1 MVTTAHETNGAPP
14 GKVVAVQGPIV
25 DVQFALAEQVPNV
38 FDVIETESA
47 KGALVVLEVAE
58 HLPGNLARCIALTST
73 LNLQRNAVAVS
84 TAAPVRVPVGHA
96 LYGRIINLL
105 GHPID
110 GKGPLAVDETQPIRR
125 PLPGTKILARARLEA
140 PELLETGIKVIDLL
154 FPLVK
159 GSKNGI
165 LGGAA
170 LGKSILTLEL
180 IHNMV
185 KEHHGACVFTGAG
198 ERIREGNELYHA
210 LAHHEVLDKVQIVF
224 GQMNEPPGARFGVV
238 MTGITLAESIQREN
252 KDVLLFVDNVFRFLQ
267 AGSEISTLLGRVPSE
282 TGYQPTLASE
292 ASEFHERIRSS
303 QDGGGS
309 ITSIEAVYVPA
320 DDLTDPAVV
329 ALFGFLESI
338 MVLSRERIQL
348 GLYPAVDLLLSSS
361 SNLDP
366 EIVGARHYEVSQEA
380 LRVMQKYE
388 ELRRV
393 VAVIGIDELSQADRT
408 LYYRA
413 RKLQN
418 FLTQP
423 FFVAEGY
430 TGKPGEYVT
439 VQQTVEGCERI
450 LAGRCDSVDEE
461 KFYMIGQLAWS

>member
-1 MVTTAHETNGAPP
+1 MGVPQNGTL
-14 GKVVAVQGPIV
+14 GRVVSVQGPVV
-25 DVQFALAEQVPNV
+25 DVKFPSASAVPNV
-38 FDVIETESA
+38 FDVIETETASHQP
-47 KGALVVLEVAE
+47 VVLEVAE

-73 LNLQRNAVAVS
+73 LNLQRNVAARP
-84 TAAPVRVPVGHA
+84 TASSVKIPVGHE
-96 LYGRIINLL
+96 LYGRIINVL
-105 GHPID
+105 GRPID
-110 GKGPLAVDETQPIRR
+110 LKGEITASDARPIRR
-125 PLPGTKILARARLEA
+125 PAPGGKVQQRARQDASEI
-140 PELLETGIKVIDLL
+140 LETGIKVIDML
-154 FPLVK
+154 FPLVR

-198 ERIREGNELYHA
+198 ERIREGHELYHA
-210 LAHHEVLDKVQIVF
+210 LAHHEVLDKVQLVY
-224 GQMNEPPGARFGVV
+224 GQMNEPPGARFGVA

-252 KDVLLFVDNVFRFLQ
+252 KDVLLFIDNVFRFLQ

-303 QDGGGS
+303 QEGGGS
-309 ITSIEAVYVPA
+309 ITSMEAVYVPA

-329 ALFGFLESI
+329 ALYSFLESI

-348 GLYPAVDLLLSSS
+348 GLYPAVDPLLSSS
-361 SNLDP
+361 SNLDSD
-366 EIVGARHYEVSQEA
+366 IVGQRHFGAAQEV
-380 LRVMQKYE
+380 LRVIQRYE
-388 ELRRV
+388 ELRRI

-408 LYYRA
+408 LYARA

-439 VQQTVEGCERI
+439 VEQTIEGCERI
-450 LAGRCDSVDEE
+450 LAGRADQMAEE
-461 KFYMIGQLAWS
+461 QLYMIGQLPW